1 MSRKNFPVLSAVL
14 YVLAGLLALYTAWAA
29 YHSFTYISTMID
41 QGQLMVS
48 GNVFEIVNFHMTNFA
63 QYGLLAVIIFTLGWI
78 VQFNSSY
85 PIAAEN
91 QGVFS
96 DEILDDEDEEDVE
109 DWLEDDDK

>member
-1 MSRKNFPVLSAVL
+1 MSRKNFPVLSTVL

-85 PIAAEN
+85 PAARGDQIDLSE
-91 QGVFS
+91 
-96 DEILDDEDEEDVE
+96 DILDDEEEDLEEWFEGE
-109 DWLEDDDK
+109 DK